1 MFQRSH
7 QVQYQRLQDTRTET
21 MSQLIE
27 PLRKYWPNM
36 VSELAEAIQTSYGAA
51 RVGEVLA
58 QEISKLVDA
67 LESEHRRQSGELW
80 HKTRQQEKELKDKV
94 DQVTKEKEKLS
105 WQITTLMEK
114 NEDLTKQ
121 IRIQNTLIADL
132 HRKISNLTGATDESS
147 ST

>member
-1 MFQRSH
+1 MH
-7 QVQYQRLQDTRTET
+7 
-21 MSQLIE
+21 QLIE
-27 PLRKYWPNM
+27 PLRKFWPNM
-36 VSELAEAIQTSYGAA
+36 VSELAEAVENNYGSS

-58 QEISKLVDA
+58 QEISKLIDA
-67 LESEHRRQSGELW
+67 LESKHRRESSELW
-80 HKTRQQEKELKDKV
+80 QKTHQQEKELKNKV

-105 WQITTLMEK
+105 WEITTLMDK

-132 HRKISNLTGATDESS
+132 HRRIPNLTGAADPSS

>member
-1 MFQRSH
+1 
-7 QVQYQRLQDTRTET
+7 
-21 MSQLIE
+21 
-27 PLRKYWPNM
+27 
-36 VSELAEAIQTSYGAA
+36 LAEAIKNSYGSS

-58 QEISKLVDA
+58 QEISKLIDA
-67 LESEHRRQSGELW
+67 LESEHRRKSDELR
-80 HKTRQQEKELKDKV
+80 HKTHQQEKELKNKV

-105 WQITTLMEK
+105 WEITTLIDK

-132 HRKISNLTGATDESS
+132 HRKISNLTGAVDESS

>member
-7 QVQYQRLQDTRTET
+7 QVQYQRLQDTRIET

-36 VSELAEAIQTSYGAA
+36 VSELAEAIKTGYGAS

-58 QEISKLVDA
+58 QEISKLIDA
-67 LESEHRRQSGELW
+67 LESKRRRESGELW
-80 HKTRQQEKELKDKV
+80 QKTREKETELKNKV
-94 DQVTKEKEKLS
+94 DQVTKDKEKLS
-105 WQITTLMEK
+105 WEITILMDR
-114 NEDLTKQ
+114 NEDLSKQ

-132 HRKISNLTGATDESS
+132 HRKISNLTGAADESS

>member
-7 QVQYQRLQDTRTET
+7 QVQYQRLQDTRIET

-36 VSELAEAIQTSYGAA
+36 VSELAEAIKTGYGTS

-58 QEISKLVDA
+58 QEISKLIDA
-67 LESEHRRQSGELW
+67 LESKRRRESSELW
-80 HKTRQQEKELKDKV
+80 QKTREKETELKNKV

-105 WQITTLMEK
+105 WQITTLMDR

-132 HRKISNLTGATDESS
+132 HRRISNLTGAADESS